1 MIVKPTVTELL
12 KKAKNRYELVIATS
26 KRARQIAMGDE
37 PLTKVKEESP
47 VTLAANEI
55 AEGKVTIIR
64 EGEEMPEATSE
75 NKEENKKQ
83 EDEKE
88 NEKSTDVEEKDEEIK
103 VLRSENERLKNDIKD
118 IRSQLDV
125 ILNSRTYKFSLKLR
139 NIIK

>member
-83 EDEKE
+83 EDEKAIVQYSDNNGRGNAE
-88 NEKSTDVEEKDEEIK
+88 MPQG
-103 VLRSENERLKNDIKD
+103 
-118 IRSQLDV
+118 IRQ
-125 ILNSRTYKFSLKLR
+125 K
-139 NIIK
+139 

>member
-103 VLRSENERLKNDIKD
+103 SEKDEETETEKNEE
-118 IRSQLDV
+118 
-125 ILNSRTYKFSLKLR
+125 
-139 NIIK
+139 